1 MDEQK
6 KVAIYVRNSTNEER
20 QNPQTQILPL
30 VDYCNRQKYK
40 YKIFQEFASGM
51 KETRPELDKML
62 QLVRRGFFD
71 AVLVWRIDRLG
82 RSLKHLLQLI
92 EEFKYNNVAF
102 ISLIESFDTGT
113 PQGELFFQIA
123 GAFAQF
129 ERRLIQER
137 INAGLAR
144 AKAMGKTL
152 GRQKGSK
159 DKKPRRKVGYI
170 SRYMKKK
177 QEESLKNLSVE
188 FEGGKIN
195 NGN

>member
-1 MDEQK
+1 MSEK
-6 KVAIYVRNSTNEER
+6 KVAIYVRNSTTEER
-20 QNPQTQILPL
+20 QNPQTQIRPL
-30 VDYCNRQKYK
+30 VEYCNRMNHR

-71 AVLVWRIDRLG
+71 TVLVWRIDRLG

-92 EEFKYNNVAF
+92 EEFKYNHVAF
-102 ISLIESFDTGT
+102 VSLTEGFDTGT

-129 ERRLIQER
+129 ERKLIQER

-144 AKAMGKTL
+144 AKAEGKLL
-152 GRQKGSK
+152 GRQKGAK
-159 DKKPRRKVGYI
+159 DKKPRKKAGYWLRHAKQKVQPITY
-170 SRYMKKK
+170 SD
-177 QEESLKNLSVE
+177 LKL
-188 FEGGKIN
+188 EGAEVK
-195 NGN
+195 